1 MTLGPFSSES
11 LNPKL
16 NYEHLASANVCIGVG
31 AILPIIGGFLKKSE
45 KNQSESGGSI
55 ALDQLITFVT
65 GLIFGIGLLVAGMV
79 RRVNILGFLGLGKD
93 WNPSLMFVLGCGVIV
108 NLAIF
113 SYMIYCK

>member
-31 AILPIIGGFLKKSE
+31 AILPIIGGCLKKSE

-65 GLIFGIGLLVAGMV
+65 GFIFGIGLLVAGMV
-79 RRVNILGFLGLGKD
+79 RRVNILGFLGHGKD